1 MHGGRAHAKLVAHS
15 TGFSRRKRF
24 MSRSPRE
31 DTRQPAHGDVPAISL
46 ALQGGGAHGAFT
58 WGVLDRL
65 LEEVEAG
72 RLRIAA
78 LSGTSAGAMNAAVCG
93 YGLRSGPTAAR
104 IALGRFW
111 AGMHNKAMR
120 LGNPYLWV
128 PYNAAGKGWNFDD
141 LPLTAAL
148 NVAAQFWSPYLSPF
162 YENPLVEVVNRI
174 IGDFAVLNDPGEDLP
189 RVYVAAT
196 NIGKGSRKVFGPGEL
211 RTEVLLASAC
221 LPQSAQAVEIDGTY
235 YWDGGFTAN
244 PALEPL
250 VAYAD
255 DMVIVQLNPRDRDGE
270 PPRSPGDI
278 ADRVNEISFN
288 IALVQEIQTLD
299 LVNTFLRKLPPEQRT
314 ARIVNLHILSDEAVM
329 ANLGLASKY
338 NLNWKFLKSLHDAG
352 RAATKTFLGDCS
364 GNLGRRSSTNV
375 RRDLVGR
382 YLGTSR

>member
-1 MHGGRAHAKLVAHS
+1 MP
-15 TGFSRRKRF
+15 RF
-24 MSRSPRE
+24 PRE

-72 RLRIAA
+72 QLRIAA

-162 YENPLVEVVNRI
+162 YKNPLVEVVNRI
-174 IGDFAVLNDPGEDLP
+174 IGDFAVLNDPGDDLP

-221 LPQSAQAVEIDGTY
+221 RR
-235 YWDGGFTAN
+235 N
-244 PALEPL
+244 
-250 VAYAD
+250 
-255 DMVIVQLNPRDRDGE
+255 
-270 PPRSPGDI
+270 PPRRSRSTAPTTGTAASPPI
-278 ADRVNEISFN
+278 
-288 IALVQEIQTLD
+288 
-299 LVNTFLRKLPPEQRT
+299 
-314 ARIVNLHILSDEAVM
+314 
-329 ANLGLASKY
+329 
-338 NLNWKFLKSLHDAG
+338 
-352 RAATKTFLGDCS
+352 
-364 GNLGRRSSTNV
+364 RRWSRWWPMPTTWSSSSST
-375 RRDLVGR
+375 RASATASRPGAR
-382 YLGTSR
+382 ATSPTE

>member
-1 MHGGRAHAKLVAHS
+1 
-15 TGFSRRKRF
+15 

-72 RLRIAA
+72 QLRIAA

-250 VAYAD
+250 VAHAD
-255 DMVIVQLNPRDRDGE
+255 DMVIVQLNPCDRDGE

-338 NLNWKFLKSLHDAG
+338 NL
-352 RAATKTFLGDCS
+352 R
-364 GNLGRRSSTNV
+364 
-375 RRDLVGR
+375 
-382 YLGTSR
+382 

>member
-1 MHGGRAHAKLVAHS
+1 
-15 TGFSRRKRF
+15 

-72 RLRIAA
+72 QLRIAA

-162 YENPLVEVVNRI
+162 YKNPLVEVVNRI
-174 IGDFAVLNDPGEDLP
+174 IGDFAVLNDPGDDLP
-189 RVYVAAT
+189 PVYVAAT

-250 VAYAD
+250 VAHAD

-329 ANLGLASKY
+329 ANLGFASKY
-338 NLNWKFLKSLHDAG
+338 NLNWKFLRSLHDAG
-352 RAATKTFLGDCS
+352 RAATETFLGDCS
-364 GNLGRRSSTNV
+364 GNFGRRSSTNV

-382 YLGTSR
+382 YLDTAQ